1 MIRRRRAPLMW
12 ALLSASQ
19 SHSVCV
25 LWIWVLTQL
34 SLSLSLCLSFSL
46 FFSLSLFLS
55 RLLSLSLALF
65 LLVIVLVIAEHAY
78 VRTHM
83 YALCYDWWQCGWM
96 QAPAAAAPVAG
107 SWCIALLP
115 RKSRPRPRCRP
126 LTRSRLQKR
135 VNPPRVMP
143 MSVCQGV
150 A

>member
-1 MIRRRRAPLMW
+1 MRRLRPPWPLS
-12 ALLSASQ
+12 LPLPF
-19 SHSVCV
+19 SVCV

-126 LTRSRLQKR
+126 LTRSLQKR